1 MAYNPGIT
9 DRSGEILAQGTA
21 AAAQMRMQ
29 GYQNA
34 TNSLLKGFSD
44 LNKKQQEEEVKRNE
58 TLAKFKSDPSLAA
71 KLSEKGNEDLKAKF
85 DKLNTP
91 TDGFWAGLA
100 GRGDKADSE
109 LLSKFA
115 TGTQEATVRGYQAE
129 EAARQGKAA
138 GFLEADAKRKADLN
152 TREQSFRDRFNANYN
167 RGEKTLRDYNTYAG
181 IQESLRNINAPSTI
195 GAGAIPQTTGPASG
209 MDRPQ
214 SVFGSQ
220 VPQALPGFD
229 ARMSPSAS
237 GLNGSVPPALSRFEP
252 APMQINAPQSV
263 FGLDQSKVRQAPP
276 SAEFDTPEKINE
288 LLYNYTPGSNSA
300 MQRSREY
307 GDALTPAIMQGENQ
321 IQAAMDSAAATNA
334 RAQAVAANTEMRRR
348 EAAIQ
353 QAREEARAIRQLNI
367 AEAAEGRA
375 VETAKRPP
383 TATDQLGRQ
392 VGGEL
397 KGEEEAI
404 DRELMGNPD
413 AMNVVREMTK
423 NNNYVRKEDV
433 EGMTAYIKGLK
444 VSDGLKNRLLGSM
457 RK

>member
-21 AAAQMRMQ
+21 AAAQIRMQ

-44 LNKKQQEEEVKRNE
+44 LSKKQQEEEVKRNE

-129 EAARQGKAA
+129 EAARQGKAGDFAQAEADRKADEAKVLRTFRTDFAARANQGKETLGRYNTFMGQLEKEEPTYNLNKSFTIPRMA
-138 GFLEADAKRKADLN
+138 GPTSALPGVPSAVSGFDASGGTNRGMMAPGMSLQGQVAAENMDARRSEADA
-152 TREQSFRDRFNANYN
+152 
-167 RGEKTLRDYNTYAG
+167 
-181 IQESLRNINAPSTI
+181 RNS
-195 GAGAIPQTTGPASG
+195 
-209 MDRPQ
+209 
-214 SVFGSQ
+214 
-220 VPQALPGFD
+220 
-229 ARMSPSAS
+229 
-237 GLNGSVPPALSRFEP
+237 
-252 APMQINAPQSV
+252 QINMPQSV
-263 FGLDQSKVRQAPP
+263 FGLTRREAPLG
-276 SAEFDTPEKINE
+276 SGFRTPEEINN
-288 LLYNYTPGSNSA
+288 LVYDYTQGSGSA
-300 MQRSREY
+300 MQRNLGY
-307 GDALTPAIMQGENQ
+307 GGAITPAIMQGENQ
-321 IQAAMDSAAATNA
+321 IQASMDSAAATNA

-353 QAREEARAIRQLNI
+353 QAREEARAVRQMAI
-367 AEAAEGRA
+367 TEAAEGRA
-375 VETAKRPP
+375 VAAANRPP
-383 TATDQLGRQ
+383 TAADQVGRQ

-397 KGEEEAI
+397 RGEEEAI

-413 AMNVVREMTK
+413 AMNVVREMTEK
-423 NNNYVRKEDV
+423 NNYVRKEDV
-433 EGMTAYIKGLK
+433 KAMTAYIKGLK